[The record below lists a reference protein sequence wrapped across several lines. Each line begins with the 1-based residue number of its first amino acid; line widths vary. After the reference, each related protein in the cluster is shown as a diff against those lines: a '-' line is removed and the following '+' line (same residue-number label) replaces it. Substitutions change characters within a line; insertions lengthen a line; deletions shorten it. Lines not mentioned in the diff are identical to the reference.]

1 MAGADCRGRTQQ
13 DVCVHGNRPRTPP
26 CSASSRARVR
36 ACAGAPSGLCLLCVC
51 SVPRLVPCLLTGMT
65 LFKALTAAWPHAS
78 CLLPPAS
85 SLLPPPSSLLPLPS
99 SLVPPLSLPC
109 PSLPPLSL
117 PPSLPQNVPVDEKQD
132 CLATNPVTWSLSH
145 PLTHTHTHTHT
156 HRRCQRM
163 RSRIA

>member
-109 PSLPPLSL
+109 PSLV
-117 PPSLPQNVPVDEKQD
+117 PPSPSRLLV
-132 CLATNPVTWSLSH
+132 CLSCWH
-145 PLTHTHTHTHT
+145 
-156 HRRCQRM
+156 
-163 RSRIA
+163 RSRSWKEQATTPWSCLRQQGA